1 MDLILEYIAT
11 VQAIDDINDTG
22 LVTKKKVKEN
32 NKLADRLRAI
42 ASEIDKRHPDMKPDF
57 YQLLF
62 HEKAT
67 VRGWVAHH
75 ILEVMNYDDGCRADA
90 LKEIAYIS
98 AHDKSIHGFGNE
110 IWLKQ
115 WFEEHPTDKN
125 LL

>member
-1 MDLILEYIAT
+1 MDLILEYISTA
-11 VQAIDDINDTG
+11 QAIDDINDTG

-42 ASEIDKRHPDMKPDF
+42 ASEIDRRHPDMKPDF

-98 AHDKSIHGFGNE
+98 THDKSIHGFGNE
-110 IWLKQ
+110 MWLKQ
-115 WFEEHPTDKN
+115 WFEKHPTDKN

>member
-1 MDLILEYIAT
+1 MDLILEYVAM

-22 LVTKKKVKEN
+22 LDNKKKAKEN
-32 NKLADRLRAI
+32 NKLAARLRTI
-42 ASEIDKRHPDMKPDF
+42 ASEIDRRHPDMKPDF

-67 VRGWVAHH
+67 VRGWVVHH
-75 ILEVMNYDDGCRADA
+75 ILEVMNYDDRCRADA

-98 AHDKSIHGFGNE
+98 THDKSVHGLGNKM
-110 IWLKQ
+110 WLKQ
-115 WFEEHPTDKN
+115 WFEKHPIDKN